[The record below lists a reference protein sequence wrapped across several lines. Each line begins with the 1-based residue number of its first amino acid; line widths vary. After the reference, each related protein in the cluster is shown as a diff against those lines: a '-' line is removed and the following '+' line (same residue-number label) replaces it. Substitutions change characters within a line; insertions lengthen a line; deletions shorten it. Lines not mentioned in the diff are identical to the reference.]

1 MIVRCLF
8 AKVFEAVECLFTFLY
23 FIEYQQSLSGE
34 DGDITVKCQL
44 LDETLGRLGDLKNG
58 FDLRLAV
65 EVEPDTIVE
74 TLPAKF
80 RHDPGLSYLAG
91 SLQQERFP
99 VRRIFP
105 SLQCL
110 NNSSLYFHIIT
121 LLSADFCSKYTF
133 FRTYLCK
140 DRYFLYLPQQNNVLI
155 FIRFKT
161 ARILFANGVQGKHT
175 GLPLQVSLKFRGCL
189 HVGA

>member
-1 MIVRCLF
+1 M
-8 AKVFEAVECLFTFLY
+8 K
-23 FIEYQQSLSGE
+23 
-34 DGDITVKCQL
+34 
-44 LDETLGRLGDLKNG
+44 
-58 FDLRLAV
+58 
-65 EVEPDTIVE
+65 
-74 TLPAKF
+74 
-80 RHDPGLSYLAG
+80 
-91 SLQQERFP
+91 
-99 VRRIFP
+99 
-105 SLQCL
+105 

-121 LLSADFCSKYTF
+121 LLSADLCSKYTF

-189 HVGA
+189 HVGAQHFAPKPHALHSISLFR